1 MLWKKGKAAEQLIV
15 GLGNPGKKY
24 EHSLHNVGFR
34 VIIRLFRKLGGG
46 QVRRRGFYVY
56 AENDYRGK
64 RLILL
69 QPFTY
74 MNLSGRAVIEAL
86 RWYKLQPARLTVIYD
101 DMDLER
107 GVIRLRPRGGSGG
120 HRGIASIIESL
131 GTEHFARLRV
141 GVDRPPPGM
150 EPEFY
155 LLKTRGVADSEI
167 MVRAEEKAAEAILV
181 MIAEGLDAAMNK
193 FNVLT

>member
-1 MLWKKGKAAEQLIV
+1 MLWKKGKTVEQLIV

-34 VIIRLFRKLGGG
+34 VITRVFRKLGGG

-56 AENDYRGK
+56 AEKDYRGK
-64 RLILL
+64 RLVLL
-69 QPFTY
+69 QPLTY

-86 RWYKLQPARLTVIYD
+86 RWYKLQPAQLMVIYD

-107 GVIRLRPRGGSGG
+107 GVIRLRPQGGSGG
-120 HRGIASIIESL
+120 HKGIVSIIESL
-131 GTEHFARLRV
+131 GTEHFSRLRV

-167 MVRAEEKAAEAILV
+167 MARAEEKAAEAILV
-181 MIAEGLDAAMNK
+181 MIDEGLDAAMNK

>member
-46 QVRRRGFYVY
+46 QVRRKGFYVY

-64 RLILL
+64 RLVLL

-155 LLKTRGVADSEI
+155 LLKTRGVADSET